1 MLLKLATECTY
12 TFNHKFYKQI
22 DGCTMGCPLSVT
34 FSNIYMI
41 KMESEIVIP
50 QKLLFYRRYID
61 DICNRRKKST
71 HDELFEKLNNYHP
84 KMKITI
90 EVNATKFLDTSLHL
104 NNGIYDFKVYRKT
117 KQPTHWSS
125 KIPKR
130 YKHNMMLRDLH
141 QSNHISSNFNE
152 EIRFIINMR
161 KLIILNVLL
170 IV

>member
-61 DICNRRKKST
+61 DICNRRKKSK

-84 KMKITI
+84 KIKITI
-90 EVNATKFLDTSLHL
+90 EVNATKFWTLVYILIMVSTTLKFIGKQNNLHIGHRKFLKDT
-104 NNGIYDFKVYRKT
+104 N
-117 KQPTHWSS
+117 
-125 KIPKR
+125 
-130 YKHNMMLRDLH
+130 
-141 QSNHISSNFNE
+141 
-152 EIRFIINMR
+152 II
-161 KLIILNVLL
+161 
-170 IV
+170 